1 MGEAQ
6 VEEVL
11 EMKQKMRNQSDIVV
25 KQQSRIADLQQE
37 LEDAHD
43 KKRGFKNSKSSQKQ
57 FEPQKQFVDPDKSLI
72 LNQLNEARQQIIDQ
86 RLKIQKLQKAAQ
98 TRNGNMLNQ
107 AIQPL
112 PAGLE
117 NLVKE

>member
-1 MGEAQ
+1 MGP
-6 VEEVL
+6 
-11 EMKQKMRNQSDIVV
+11 
-25 KQQSRIADLQQE
+25 
-37 LEDAHD
+37 
-43 KKRGFKNSKSSQKQ
+43 QKQ
-57 FEPQKQFVDPDKSLI
+57 FEPQNQFVDPDKSLI

-98 TRNGNMLNQ
+98 TRNGVMLNQ

-117 NLVKE
+117 NLVKEGESNKLIRMDNTCIGVEQKELLQALLAAP